1 MNIDI
6 TDRGAV
12 PGGKVL
18 CTAEIQRA
26 IDDCN
31 ASGGGRVTVPPG
43 VFLTGTIWLR
53 DNVELHLGHGSVLK
67 ASADMNDYNA
77 LDAYP
82 QNYGCDAE
90 MWVGKHL
97 IIALMRRPAR
107 RLLVPERL
115 MEAEM
120 PFTASLTYVRDITG
134 RMVLRLRKTRRLCV
148 RDSSYALSSATM

>member
-53 DNVELHLGHGSVLK
+53 DNVELHLEHGSVLK

-97 IIALMRRPAR
+97 IIAHETTGTAITGTGTLMG
-107 RLLVPERL
+107 
-115 MEAEM
+115 AEM

>member
-53 DNVELHLGHGSVLK
+53 DNVELHLEHGSVLK

-82 QNYGCDAE
+82 QN
-90 MWVGKHL
+90 
-97 IIALMRRPAR
+97 
-107 RLLVPERL
+107 
-115 MEAEM
+115 
-120 PFTASLTYVRDITG
+120 
-134 RMVLRLRKTRRLCV
+134 
-148 RDSSYALSSATM
+148 